1 MNNKENQRPVRSS
14 YRTNT
19 DLQANQ
25 RSNAQRPVRTHGKKK
40 KSWTK
45 ILLIAV
51 LLVAGLFAA
60 KSFIKGKDWTIAVFG
75 VDSRDGNLEK
85 NTRSDV
91 IMLVN
96 INQRS
101 GDVKL
106 VSVYRDS
113 YLSTGDGHYNKIN
126 SAYDKG
132 GHKQAVKALE
142 ENLDIHIDDYVT
154 FGWSAVAKGINALG
168 GIDLE
173 LSDAEFSMINA
184 FITETVESTGI
195 GSVHLE
201 HAGMNHLDGV
211 QAVAYG
217 RLRLIDT
224 DFNRTA
230 RQRKVISLA
239 LEKAK
244 QADTKMLIQAATSLI
259 SEVSTSIG
267 IDDVIPIIRTLDK
280 YQLNE
285 DSQAGFPFSRKSM
298 KIGKL
303 DCVVPTTLYSNVI
316 MLHEFLYGTEDY
328 KPSETVKKISNK
340 IAEDSGLTEEGEV
353 APEAKTGG
361 GKVYKPKAKTP
372 QAPETEVPA
381 ESVTESESMDEIL
394 EESLDESLDEES
406 SESDNNISDIPEELP
421 TDLEETEESTPAKPS
436 SKPDKKP
443 NVKPGENSEQEGP
456 GVEGPGSN
464 ESGTKHPLD
473 KEPENEGPGAGS
485 GDGSQIQ
492 GPGTSKPI
500 ESSPASV
507 ETPELK
513 ETDDEQYDKGDYI
526 TIG

>member
-1 MNNKENQRPVRSS
+1 MNNKENQRPIRSS
-14 YRTNT
+14 YRVNPEF
-19 DLQANQ
+19 QSKQNV
-25 RSNAQRPVRTHGKKK
+25 NNQRPVKTHGKKK
-40 KSWTK
+40 KVWPK
-45 ILLIAV
+45 VLFAAILFIA
-51 LLVAGLFAA
+51 GIFAA
-60 KSFIKGKDWTIAVFG
+60 KSFVKGKDWTIAVFG

-91 IMLVN
+91 IMVVN
-96 INQRS
+96 INQKS
-101 GDVKL
+101 GEVKL

-126 SAYDKG
+126 AAYEKG

-168 GIDLE
+168 GVDIE

-195 GSVHLE
+195 GSVQLE

-244 QADTKMLIQAATSLI
+244 QADTKMLISAATSLI

-285 DSQAGFPFSRKSM
+285 NSQAGFPFSRKA
-298 KIGKL
+298 KNIGKL
-303 DCVVPTTLYSNVI
+303 DCVVPTTLYSNVV

-328 KPSETVKKISNK
+328 KPSDTVKKISNK

-353 APEAKTGG
+353 APPAKTGG
-361 GKVYKPKAKTP
+361 GKVYKPKSPA
-372 QAPETEVPA
+372 APEAEAPSEAVTETELESTE
-381 ESVTESESMDEIL
+381 ESVDETID
-394 EESLDESLDEES
+394 EESLETE
-406 SESDNNISDIPEELP
+406 NNISDIPEELP
-421 TDLEETEESTPAKPS
+421 SDMEEHTDLIPDNPV
-436 SKPDKKP
+436 SKPEITP
-443 NVKPGENSEQEGP
+443 VVPSETAGP
-456 GVEGPGSN
+456 GVNP
-464 ESGTKHPLD
+464 
-473 KEPENEGPGAGS
+473 
-485 GDGSQIQ
+485 QIQ
-492 GPGTSKPI
+492 GPGSSKP
-500 ESSPASV
+500 V
-507 ETPELK
+507 EEPTIQDEKPSIKDNE
-513 ETDDEQYDKGDYI
+513 DEQYDKGDYI

>member
-1 MNNKENQRPVRSS
+1 MINNLGELYMNHKENQRPVRST
-14 YRTNT
+14 YRINPESQTKQIAN
-19 DLQANQ
+19 NQ
-25 RSNAQRPVRTHGKKK
+25 RQFKTHGKKK
-40 KSWTK
+40 KNWIK
-45 ILLIAV
+45 LLLVSVLVIAV
-51 LLVAGLFAA
+51 FFTA

-85 NTRSDV
+85 HTRSDV
-91 IMLVN
+91 IMVVN
-96 INQRS
+96 INQKS
-101 GDVKL
+101 GEVKL

-126 SAYDKG
+126 AAYEKG

-168 GIDLE
+168 GVDLE

-230 RQRKVISLA
+230 RQRKIISLA

-244 QADTKMLIQAATSLI
+244 QADAKMLISAATSLI

-285 DSQAGFPFSRKSM
+285 NSQAGFPFSRKT
-298 KIGKL
+298 KNIGKL
-303 DCVVPTTLYSNVI
+303 DCVVPTTLYSNVVL
-316 MLHEFLYGTEDY
+316 LHEFLYGTEDY
-328 KPSETVKKISNK
+328 KPSDTVKKISNK

-353 APEAKTGG
+353 APPAKTGG
-361 GKVYKPKAKTP
+361 GKVYKPKAP
-372 QAPETEVPA
+372 AAPEAEIPSEVPTEA
-381 ESVTESESMDEIL
+381 VTETES
-394 EESLDESLDEES
+394 SDESLDENLNEEI
-406 SESDNNISDIPEELP
+406 SEPDTNISDFPEELP
-421 TDLEETEESTPAKPS
+421 SDTEEDTGLIPDTPVSKPEIKPDVKPEISEPGDIPQIQYTES
-436 SKPDKKP
+436 SKP
-443 NVKPGENSEQEGP
+443 
-456 GVEGPGSN
+456 
-464 ESGTKHPLD
+464 
-473 KEPENEGPGAGS
+473 A
-485 GDGSQIQ
+485 
-492 GPGTSKPI
+492 
-500 ESSPASV
+500 
-507 ETPELK
+507 ETPVNK
-513 ETDDEQYDKGDYI
+513 EENTPLNHNEDEQYDKGDYI